1 MNDINT
7 VENKLFIW
15 KLLVDNGSFNK
26 LSKEQI
32 QEIYEKY
39 DSIVNNVN
47 NDSKGTNLVEKN
59 KKLIYTINENINTLY
74 NSHSTSREAIT
85 AEEIIQ
91 KRQEQFN
98 DNLSSR
104 RQEFDNLMTINKP
117 NEIDFMDKKEE
128 PIADM
133 DSKLSTVISSRE
145 QDLKTD
151 YTKIDNK
158 KTNTFIT
165 IGENID
171 MSNDNV
177 KTITNENRES
187 IVNKLNEL
195 EIKQDEIVKK
205 LNKIY
210 DLLSNKEQENEE
222 INEEIN
228 EEEK

>member
-47 NDSKGTNLVEKN
+47 NDNKGTNLVEKN

-85 AEEIIQ
+85 AEEIIL
-91 KRQEQFN
+91 KSQEQFN
-98 DNLSSR
+98 DNLTSK
-104 RQEFDNLMTINKP
+104 RQEFNNLMTVNKP
-117 NEIDFMDKKEE
+117 DEIDFMDKKED
-128 PIADM
+128 PIVDM
-133 DSKLSTVISSRE
+133 DSKLSSVISSRE

-151 YTKIDNK
+151 YTKLN
-158 KTNTFIT
+158 NNFIK
-165 IGENID
+165 IGESVDI
-171 MSNDNV
+171 SNQAI
-177 KTITNENRES
+177 KTIIN
-187 IVNKLNEL
+187 NKDNNIEL
-195 EIKQDEIVKK
+195 
-205 LNKIY
+205 LNKITDIENTQKKILNMLTEVISAINDK
-210 DLLSNKEQENEE
+210 DL
-222 INEEIN
+222 
-228 EEEK
+228 

>member
-47 NDSKGTNLVEKN
+47 NDSKGDNLVEKN
-59 KKLIYTINENINTLY
+59 KKLIYALNEKINTLY
-74 NSHSTSREAIT
+74 NSHTTSREAIT

-98 DNLSSR
+98 DNLTSK
-104 RQEFDNLMTINKP
+104 RQEFDNLMTVNKP
-117 NEIDFMDKKEE
+117 DEIDFMDKKEN

-133 DSKLSTVISSRE
+133 DSKLSYVISSRE

-151 YTKIDNK
+151 YTKLN
-158 KTNTFIT
+158 NNFIK
-165 IGENID
+165 IGESVDI
-171 MSNDNV
+171 SNQAI
-177 KTITNENRES
+177 KTIIN
-187 IVNKLNEL
+187 NKDNNNKDYNKDNNIEL
-195 EIKQDEIVKK
+195 
-205 LNKIY
+205 LNKITDIENTQKKILNMLTEVISVINDK
-210 DLLSNKEQENEE
+210 DL
-222 INEEIN
+222 
-228 EEEK
+228 

>member
-117 NEIDFMDKKEE
+117 NEIDFMDKKED

-133 DSKLSTVISSRE
+133 DSKLSSVISSRE

-158 KTNTFIT
+158 KINTFIT
-165 IGENID
+165 IGESID